1 MRFVALIALP
11 ALALAACADKTAT
24 PPQGS
29 SSCPAGS
36 HFVPASERPTPG
48 SPACQPIEGGE

>member
-1 MRFVALIALP
+1 MRTVALIAFA
-11 ALALAACADKTAT
+11 ALSLAACKDQTT
-24 PPQGS
+24 PPPQGT

-36 HFVPASERPTPG
+36 HFVPASERPTPS